1 MDDSM
6 LIEILKEM
14 QNKYQCMVEI
24 ERITQEIGQALSR
37 NDRTIVQMLLG
48 MRQEEMDK
56 ADIHERNMNCLV
68 SALSPADAEQVR
80 DWLSGNDDHKPDSP
94 LAERLVDR
102 GNSFHLAQKRVIEM
116 DRHISTR
123 LAGKDSYYSHL

>member
-14 QNKYQCMVEI
+14 QNKYQCIIEI
-24 ERITQEIGQALSR
+24 ERITREVGESLSR
-37 NDRTIVQMLLG
+37 NDRTSVQLLLG

-56 ADIHERNMNCLV
+56 ADINERNIKCLILALP
-68 SALSPADAEQVR
+68 SAKAAQVR
-80 DWLSGNDDHKPDSP
+80 DWLKGNNAHKPVSP
-94 LAERLVDR
+94 VAEKLVER
-102 GNSFHLAQKRVIEM
+102 GKSFQLVMKRVVEM

-123 LAGKDSYYSHL
+123 LAGKDSYYNH

>member
-14 QNKYQCMVEI
+14 QNKYQCIIEI
-24 ERITQEIGQALSR
+24 ERITREVGESLSR
-37 NDRTIVQMLLG
+37 NDRTSVQLLLG

-56 ADIHERNMNCLV
+56 ADIHERNIKCLILALP
-68 SALSPADAEQVR
+68 SAKAAQVR
-80 DWLSGNDDHKPDSP
+80 DWLKGNNAHKPVSP
-94 LAERLVDR
+94 VAEKLVER
-102 GNSFHLAQKRVIEM
+102 GKSFQLVMKRVVEM

-123 LAGKDSYYSHL
+123 LAGKDSYYNH

>member
-14 QNKYQCMVEI
+14 QNKYQCIIEI
-24 ERITQEIGQALSR
+24 ERITREVGESLSR
-37 NDRTIVQMLLG
+37 NDRTSVQLLLG

-56 ADIHERNMNCLV
+56 ADIHERNIKCLILALP
-68 SALSPADAEQVR
+68 SAKAAQVR
-80 DWLSGNDDHKPDSP
+80 DWLKGNNAHKPVSP
-94 LAERLVDR
+94 VAEKLVER
-102 GNSFHLAQKRVIEM
+102 GKSFQLVMKRVIEM

-123 LAGKDSYYSHL
+123 LAGKDSYYNH

>member
-14 QNKYQCMVEI
+14 QNKYQCIIEI
-24 ERITQEIGQALSR
+24 ERITREVGESLSR
-37 NDRTIVQMLLG
+37 NDRTSVQLLLG

-56 ADIHERNMNCLV
+56 ADIHERNIKCLILALP
-68 SALSPADAEQVR
+68 SAKAAQVR
-80 DWLSGNDDHKPDSP
+80 DWLKGNNAHKSVSP
-94 LAERLVDR
+94 VAEKLVER
-102 GNSFHLAQKRVIEM
+102 GKSFQLVMKRVIEM

-123 LAGKDSYYSHL
+123 LAGKDSYYNH

>member
-14 QNKYQCMVEI
+14 QNKYQCIIEI
-24 ERITQEIGQALSR
+24 ERITREVGESLSR
-37 NDRTIVQMLLG
+37 NDRTSVQLLLG

-56 ADIHERNMNCLV
+56 ADIHERNIKCLILALP
-68 SALSPADAEQVR
+68 SAEAAQVR
-80 DWLSGNDDHKPDSP
+80 DWLKGNNAHKPVSP
-94 LAERLVDR
+94 VAEKLVER
-102 GNSFHLAQKRVIEM
+102 GKSFQLVMKRVVEM

-123 LAGKDSYYSHL
+123 LAGKDSYYNH